1 MICRSSVVTLSGK
14 RMNSKEGNC
23 FTQMMWQQF
32 LEIIRGVSDATEVFL
47 INIRE
52 KETAEEKE
60 R

>member
-1 MICRSSVVTLSGK
+1 
-14 RMNSKEGNC
+14 MNSKEGNC
-23 FTQMMWQQF
+23 FTQMWQQF
-32 LEIIRGVSDATEVFL
+32 PEMMRGVSDATGVFL